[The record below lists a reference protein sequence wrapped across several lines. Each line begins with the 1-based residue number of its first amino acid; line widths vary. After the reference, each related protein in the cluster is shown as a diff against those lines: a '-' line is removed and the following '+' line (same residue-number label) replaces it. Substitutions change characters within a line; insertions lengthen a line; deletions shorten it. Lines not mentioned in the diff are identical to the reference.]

1 MAIFSNPRDCDKYV
15 RDHEKY
21 LKKMWASPL
30 LSVERGAYERKA
42 QAALASANDC
52 RARAVVAGVRRG
64 VRDVASDIRSGA
76 QDVAEGLTGSN
87 GNAARKKNAKLL
99 RDMQIMINSIRT
111 LSDARKAESRIRIA
125 RGKNYISTLT
135 SFHLLSS
142 LRAKRLKV
150 LNLKGFSRL
159 TQDQKVKLLLIRRKV
174 LLGQLHATHAKTL
187 AAQVAPSVKED
198 WADHA
203 AAAEGD
209 ASVAAVAAAAAP
221 ELVAAAS
228 ADAAAATA
236 TTTFEASAPSTVTA
250 AYSEPAAAAATVLP
264 EAAAA
269 TVLPEAEEAS
279 DFPVEEGLEEGS
291 EGNGPNLKLIAGVA
305 LAGLGVWYF
314 FLRSSS
320 TTVVVR

>member
-1 MAIFSNPRDCDKYV
+1 MAIFSNPLDCDQYL
-15 RDHEKY
+15 RDHEKH

-30 LSVERGAYERKA
+30 LSAERGVYERKA
-42 QAALASANDC
+42 QVALASANAC
-52 RARAVVAGVRRG
+52 RTRAVVADVRRG
-64 VRDVASDIRSGA
+64 VR
-76 QDVAEGLTGSN
+76 DVAEGLTGSN
-87 GNAARKKNAKLL
+87 GNAARKKNVNLS
-99 RDMQIMINSIRT
+99 RQMRRMINSIRT
-111 LSDARKAESRIRIA
+111 LSEARKAEKRILIA
-125 RGKNYISTLT
+125 RKKNEISSLI
-135 SFHLLSS
+135 SAHLLSS
-142 LRAKRLKV
+142 LRAKRLKL
-150 LNLKGFSRL
+150 LNPKGFSRL

-187 AAQVAPSVKED
+187 AAKVAPSVKED
-198 WADHA
+198 WAEHA

-236 TTTFEASAPSTVTA
+236 TTRFEASSPSTVTA

-264 EAAAA
+264 Q
-269 TVLPEAEEAS
+269 AEEAS
-279 DFPVEEGLEEGS
+279 DFPVEEGLEEGLEDGS